1 MLFAQVAAL
10 FLKNQKQLVTRI
22 SKNILLIS
30 GSGRN
35 VGKTTFMRRL
45 IAQNASQQPV
55 AVKIT
60 PHFHEPT
67 EGLIPIQVTE
77 NFRVFRE
84 TDTTSAKDSS
94 LFLQA
99 GAERVF
105 YIQTTDEFLGEA
117 FEIVSSQLSPGHPVV
132 VESAALRKF
141 ILPGLYIFIEKPSG
155 EMKASAREMQK
166 LADETIF
173 SDGEQFS
180 ISPENVTFNQSWK
193 IQNA

>member
-1 MLFAQVAAL
+1 MT
-10 FLKNQKQLVTRI
+10 KI

-35 VGKTTFMRRL
+35 VGKTTFMREVIRK
-45 IAQNASQQPV
+45 NALQYLN
-55 AVKIT
+55 AIKIT

-67 EGLIPIQVTE
+67 SGLIPISVNK
-77 NFRVFRE
+77 NFRIYQE
-84 TDTTSAKDSS
+84 TDINSEKDSS

-105 YIQTTDEFLGEA
+105 YIQTTDTFLREA
-117 FEIVSSQLSPGHPVV
+117 FNLVSGLLPTDQPVI

-141 ILPGLYIFIEKPSG
+141 IVPGFYVFIEKKSE
-155 EMKASAREMQK
+155 EMKQSAREMQK
-166 LADETIF
+166 LADITIF

-180 ISPENVTFNQSWK
+180 LNPESVVFNQSWK
-193 IQNA
+193 IQNS